1 MLRGV
6 VCSTSVMACD
16 SESPSGQGGW
26 VQQLRNRVG
35 IHLQLTEG
43 TPCADPGLIP
53 SLLSPDGHFPRW
65 PGNVENPKKQEIL
78 IEWHAQVSRALA
90 WGLVPTHVDTHHHV
104 HTLPIVF
111 DAYCEIA
118 RYYGLPART
127 KDAAMTFR
135 LRSAGVRCADVCETA
150 WFRRHLSV
158 HGLIKLITSDF
169 KILGDHATLELMC
182 HPGYVDL
189 GLGEGLPMPRN
200 GKPNWRPCATPTWR
214 HISGGRISCSSIAP
228 PSARRS
234 GAEPHEKT
242 GYCVGRLRSP
252 YPEYVALQSA
262 P

>member
-1 MLRGV
+1 MRRPGTNTIASVPLTVTFRG
-6 VCSTSVMACD
+6 
-16 SESPSGQGGW
+16 GLGG
-26 VQQLRNRVG
+26 L
-35 IHLQLTEG
+35 
-43 TPCADPGLIP
+43 
-53 SLLSPDGHFPRW
+53 
-65 PGNVENPKKQEIL
+65 ENPKKQEIL

-90 WGLVPTHVDTHHHV
+90 WGLVPFPHVDTHHHV
-104 HTLPIVF
+104 HPLPIVF

-189 GLGEGLPMPRN
+189 GLR
-200 GKPNWRPCATPTWR
+200 
-214 HISGGRISCSSIAP
+214 
-228 PSARRS
+228 RRS
-234 GAEPHEKT
+234 TYAQERETELATLCNPDLASHLRREDIVLVNRASKREAEW
-242 GYCVGRLRSP
+242 C
-252 YPEYVALQSA
+252 
-262 P
+262 